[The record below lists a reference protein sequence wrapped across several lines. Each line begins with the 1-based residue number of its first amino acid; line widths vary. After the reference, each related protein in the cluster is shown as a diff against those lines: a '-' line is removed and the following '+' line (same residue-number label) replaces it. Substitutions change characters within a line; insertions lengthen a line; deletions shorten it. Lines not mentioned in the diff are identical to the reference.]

1 MRPQTSL
8 FDEEPRYCIDTNVI
22 VSFLRLTDDEH
33 YGSDVFA
40 PQWAYVEQL
49 IISGAIIAPRQVE
62 HELKKWP
69 KTIPD
74 MKAWLRKH
82 NQMFRDV
89 ETAAQLTSA
98 KRIVNEYPVY
108 GETDNY
114 LGDLEVMSLAEAL
127 QITVI
132 SLEGENPHNSK
143 RRPKIPI
150 VCKQFGI
157 DCVSFP
163 GFLRR
168 ENFGQIGE

>member
-8 FDEEPRYCIDTNVI
+8 FDEEPRYCIDTIVI

-132 SLEGENPHNSK
+132 SLEGENPPQQQAPSQDPN
-143 RRPKIPI
+143 RLQAIR
-150 VCKQFGI
+150 
-157 DCVSFP
+157 D
-163 GFLRR
+163 
-168 ENFGQIGE
+168 